1 MVKYHYILLEGL
13 TKNMTILSAV
23 EDEEQVELVYTAG
36 WNVKIV
42 QLL

>member
-1 MVKYHYILLEGL
+1 
-13 TKNMTILSAV
+13 MTILSAV
-23 EDEEQVELVYTAG
+23 EDAEQVELVYTAG